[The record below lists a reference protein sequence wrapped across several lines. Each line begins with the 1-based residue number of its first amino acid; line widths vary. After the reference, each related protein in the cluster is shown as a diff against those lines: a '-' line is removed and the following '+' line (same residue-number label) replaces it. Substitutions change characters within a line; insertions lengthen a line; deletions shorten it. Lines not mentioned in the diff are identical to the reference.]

1 MLKFVTP
8 WQKQENQ
15 LTKLRYWLA
24 LPMVILLV
32 AFSIRS
38 TTGHR
43 PANPAMFA
51 MTNDNMVNSLILNSP
66 YSVLYAIYSLQYEGQ
81 SSKAYGKMTPEE
93 ILQEVESSRIT
104 QQDNRSFLNNPEF
117 PTLSLQLPTRKRE
130 KPLNIVIIL
139 EESLGATFVES
150 LGGVP
155 VTPELEKL
163 KQDGWWFENLYA
175 TGTRSVRGIEAVVAG
190 FLPTQAQ
197 SVVKLSLSQKNFTT
211 LASILGNKGYTTEFI
226 YGGES
231 HFDNMRSFFLGN
243 GFQHIIE
250 QKDYVNPI
258 FEGSWGAS
266 DEDVFNRMHEQLN
279 KHYASGKPFFTL
291 AFSSSN
297 HSPFEFPDGRIELYD
312 AEKAT
317 ENNAVKYADY
327 AIGEF
332 FKKAKA
338 SEYYKDTLFLVVAD
352 HDIRVR
358 GEELVPVKNFH
369 IPGVI
374 LGADL
379 TAKRIKTVASQI
391 DLPTTLLSLAGIEA
405 KTPMIGRD
413 LSNEP
418 DDLAGRAMMQYK
430 DNYAW
435 MEGKELV
442 VLRPE
447 KVPTFGQSDRE
458 TKKVIVTS
466 TPENGD
472 ILEKRAIAHALL
484 PDWLYSEQRY
494 QTGE

>member
-1 MLKFVTP
+1 M
-8 WQKQENQ
+8 
-15 LTKLRYWLA
+15 
-24 LPMVILLV
+24 
-32 AFSIRS
+32 
-38 TTGHR
+38 
-43 PANPAMFA
+43 
-51 MTNDNMVNSLILNSP
+51 
-66 YSVLYAIYSLQYEGQ
+66 
-81 SSKAYGKMTPEE
+81 
-93 ILQEVESSRIT
+93 
-104 QQDNRSFLNNPEF
+104 
-117 PTLSLQLPTRKRE
+117 
-130 KPLNIVIIL
+130 
-139 EESLGATFVES
+139 
-150 LGGVP
+150 
-155 VTPELEKL
+155 
-163 KQDGWWFENLYA
+163 
-175 TGTRSVRGIEAVVAG
+175 
-190 FLPTQAQ
+190 
-197 SVVKLSLSQKNFTT
+197 
-211 LASILGNKGYTTEFI
+211 
-226 YGGES
+226 
-231 HFDNMRSFFLGN
+231 GN
-243 GFQHIIE
+243 GFQQVIE
-250 QKDYVNPI
+250 QKDYVNPV
-258 FEGSWGAS
+258 FVGSWGAS
-266 DEDVFNRMHEQLN
+266 DEDVFNRMHEQIT

-358 GEELVPVKNFH
+358 GEDLVPVKNFH

-379 TAKRIKTVASQI
+379 TAKSIKTVASQI

-413 LSNEP
+413 LSTEP

-435 MEGKELV
+435 MEGQELV

-447 KVPTFGQSDRE
+447 KDPTFGHYDTQ
-458 TKKVIVTS
+458 TKKVIVKDK
-466 TPENGD
+466 PANGD
-472 ILEKRAIAHALL
+472 TLVKRAIAHALL